1 VREPGETEST
11 IRLPRK
17 ITRRKSATQAPG
29 AARVTR
35 PLANVDLKDAPREP
49 GETETTIRLPR
60 RELRQL
66 HAAAEALNDAE
77 STIRLPHRAIKR
89 QNEKAQGLA
98 TSTLKLPFTRRGARA
113 SLEQDLQASF
123 DEMAYEDQDDEVMVR
138 HGTWQKVVEH
148 KTVPISAQAKTKHE
162 PSRLSRLLK
171 RRATRSFFW
180 LSTLVV
186 LALLLS
192 GAFGLAASFGRS
204 VQKTAPNSPPTLL
217 VAPTT
222 VALGGIVT
230 LRGTHFTPG
239 GDVTLSRDQH
249 ISLVDTGGQS
259 TVVADAHGA
268 FSDTFVVDPIWLS
281 GTHTLYATDTRTHK
295 QALFPLLVTGQN
307 ALQGPPHLVLS
318 SDTLDLGSGDETT
331 SASGQPALSNAGGGI
346 ATWQAT
352 SNQPWLQ
359 IAPQSGSIA
368 SGKHLSVTVVAD
380 RSALAPGS
388 YQAAIT
394 FTSSTG
400 EITLTVKVAVTA
412 LQPRHQAIMQLSSG
426 VLDFSGTA
434 HGASPG
440 QQTITITN
448 PGILPLTWGV
458 NVTGSNWLWA
468 APSGGTIDPGSQ
480 QQVTVGAITNG
491 LASGVYKGIIT
502 FSNQGSQPVQGMPQS
517 VYVSLTVTP
526 ACTLAPSVSSL
537 SFSGPHGGTSPVSK
551 SLSIGAGQGCTTS
564 QSWTAAVSTVSGG
577 KWLNVSALKGATPA
591 SVAVSV
597 NTTGLAPGTY
607 SGTLTFT
614 SSKGLKLLK
623 VTLTVTPI
631 PCAISGPSTLALQ
644 GTAGQSSLV
653 TQNATISAY
662 GDCQHALSWSSLA
675 SGGSWLSASSSGAL
689 TSSAAVGIQANL
701 ASLSAGTYNGSVT
714 ITIVDSVT
722 KQTVGTVVVS
732 VTLTA
737 QAITPPCS
745 LQAASTS
752 SLDFGASAG
761 SDPATPSQSFTL
773 SVTGTC
779 SGDVTI
785 TPSALANSGSGW
797 LAVSGPMTIASGST
811 ATFTVT
817 VTSSAQKAGIYTGTI
832 TLTAGGIA
840 GSPQTV
846 TVKLTVT

>member
-1 VREPGETEST
+1 
-11 IRLPRK
+11 
-17 ITRRKSATQAPG
+17 
-29 AARVTR
+29 
-35 PLANVDLKDAPREP
+35 
-49 GETETTIRLPR
+49 
-60 RELRQL
+60 
-66 HAAAEALNDAE
+66 
-77 STIRLPHRAIKR
+77 
-89 QNEKAQGLA
+89 
-98 TSTLKLPFTRRGARA
+98 
-113 SLEQDLQASF
+113 
-123 DEMAYEDQDDEVMVR
+123 
-138 HGTWQKVVEH
+138 
-148 KTVPISAQAKTKHE
+148 
-162 PSRLSRLLK
+162 
-171 RRATRSFFW
+171 
-180 LSTLVV
+180 
-186 LALLLS
+186 
-192 GAFGLAASFGRS
+192 
-204 VQKTAPNSPPTLL
+204 
-217 VAPTT
+217 
-222 VALGGIVT
+222 
-230 LRGTHFTPG
+230 
-239 GDVTLSRDQH
+239 
-249 ISLVDTGGQS
+249 
-259 TVVADAHGA
+259 
-268 FSDTFVVDPIWLS
+268 
-281 GTHTLYATDTRTHK
+281 
-295 QALFPLLVTGQN
+295 
-307 ALQGPPHLVLS
+307 
-318 SDTLDLGSGDETT
+318 
-331 SASGQPALSNAGGGI
+331 
-346 ATWQAT
+346 
-352 SNQPWLQ
+352 
-359 IAPQSGSIA
+359 
-368 SGKHLSVTVVAD
+368 
-380 RSALAPGS
+380 
-388 YQAAIT
+388 
-394 FTSSTG
+394 
-400 EITLTVKVAVTA
+400 
-412 LQPRHQAIMQLSSG
+412 
-426 VLDFSGTA
+426 
-434 HGASPG
+434 
-440 QQTITITN
+440 
-448 PGILPLTWGV
+448 
-458 NVTGSNWLWA
+458 
-468 APSGGTIDPGSQ
+468 
-480 QQVTVGAITNG
+480 
-491 LASGVYKGIIT
+491 
-502 FSNQGSQPVQGMPQS
+502 
-517 VYVSLTVTP
+517 
-526 ACTLAPSVSSL
+526 
-537 SFSGPHGGTSPVSK
+537 
-551 SLSIGAGQGCTTS
+551 
-564 QSWTAAVSTVSGG
+564 VSTVSGG

-832 TLTAGGIA
+832 TLTAGGIT

>member
-1 VREPGETEST
+1 MVKEPSETEST
-11 IRLPRK
+11 IPMPRK
-17 ITRRKSATQAPG
+17 ISRRKSATQAPG

-35 PLANVDLKDAPREP
+35 PLANVDLKDAQREP

-66 HAAAEALNDAE
+66 HAAAETLNDAE

-98 TSTLKLPFTRRGARA
+98 ASTLKLPFTRRGARA

-148 KTVPISAQAKTKHE
+148 KTVPISAQAKTKRE

-171 RRATRSFFW
+171 RRAARSFFW

-217 VAPTT
+217 AAPTT

-259 TVVADAHGA
+259 TVVVDAHGA

-281 GTHTLYATDTRTHK
+281 GTHTLYATDARTHK

-331 SASGQPALSNAGGGI
+331 STSGQPALSNAGGGI

-352 SNQPWLQ
+352 SSQSWLQ

-400 EITLTVKVAVTA
+400 EITLTVKVTVTA
-412 LQPRHQAIMQLSSG
+412 LQPHHQAIMQLSSG

-537 SFSGPHGGTSPVSK
+537 SFSGQHGGTSPASK
-551 SLSIGAGQGCTTS
+551 SLSIGAAQGCTTS

-577 KWLNVSALKGATPA
+577 KWLSVSALKGATPA
-591 SVAVSV
+591 SVAVRV

-631 PCAISGPSTLALQ
+631 PCAVSGPSTLALQ
-644 GTAGQSSLV
+644 GTAGQSSPV
-653 TQNATISAY
+653 AQNATISAY

-701 ASLSAGTYNGSVT
+701 AALSAGTYNGSVT

-737 QAITPPCS
+737 QPVAPPCS
-745 LQAASTS
+745 LQPASTS
-752 SLDFGASAG
+752 VLDFSANAG
-761 SDPATPSQSFTL
+761 SDPTPQSFTL

-785 TPSALANSGSGW
+785 TPSVLLSSGSGW
-797 LAVSGPMTIASGST
+797 LAVSGPVTIASGST
-811 ATFTVT
+811 TTFTVT

-832 TLTAGGIA
+832 TLTAGSIA
-840 GSPQTV
+840 GSPQTI
-846 TVKLTVT
+846 TIKLTVA